1 LGGRADGTVPVH
13 SQHELDAV
21 VAERFHARR
30 VAALRPT
37 ITEALVAEHRRSP
50 LGPHSEPL
58 QRVLNYFGLF
68 GIDGKLI
75 TEHDD
80 EHWFVC
86 RLAGFPALSA
96 ERLAGPFQTEEEA
109 LHAVFRRRLA
119 DVFGLDFPVLAE

>member
-1 LGGRADGTVPVH
+1 VPVR
-13 SQHELDAV
+13 SQAELDAV

-37 ITEALVAEHRRSP
+37 ITDEMVAEHRRSP
-50 LGPHSEPL
+50 LGPHGDAL
-58 QRVLNYFGLF
+58 QRVLNYLGLF

-80 EHWFVC
+80 PAGQWFVC

-96 ERLAGPFQTEEEA
+96 ERIAGPFPSESEA
-109 LHAVFRRRLA
+109 LHAVLRRRLA
-119 DVFGLDFPVLAE
+119 EVFGLEFPVPAE

>member
-1 LGGRADGTVPVH
+1 VPVR
-13 SQHELDAV
+13 SQEELDAV

-37 ITEALVAEHRRSP
+37 LTAELVAEHRRSP
-50 LGPHSEPL
+50 LGPHSDAL
-58 QRVLNYFGLF
+58 QRVLNYLGLF

-96 ERLAGPFQTEEEA
+96 ERIDGPFASEAQA

-119 DVFGLDFPVLAE
+119 DVFGLDFPVPAE